1 MSSGGS
7 VGLLIHNVGLLIQA
21 IGELNAA
28 CREKA
33 KMKAT
38 DGKIYDVDV
47 VVKDENNREIG
58 FQKQKDGSYAV
69 IADCAGLNSAQL
81 KKQNE
86 FINKIKQRYA
96 YNMILNELKKKGY
109 QLAEEKKME
118 KNTIK
123 LVARRWVS

>member
-7 VGLLIHNVGLLIQA
+7 VNLLIHNIDSLIQA
-21 IGELNAA
+21 ISDLNAA

-96 YNMILNELKKKGY
+96 YNTILNELKKKGY

>member
-7 VGLLIHNVGLLIQA
+7 VNLLIHNIGSLIQA
-21 IGELNAA
+21 ISDLNAA

-96 YNMILNELKKKGY
+96 YNTILNELKKKGY

>member
-1 MSSGGS
+1 
-7 VGLLIHNVGLLIQA
+7 LLIHNIGSLIQA
-21 IGELNAA
+21 ISDLNAA

-96 YNMILNELKKKGY
+96 YNTILNELKKKGY